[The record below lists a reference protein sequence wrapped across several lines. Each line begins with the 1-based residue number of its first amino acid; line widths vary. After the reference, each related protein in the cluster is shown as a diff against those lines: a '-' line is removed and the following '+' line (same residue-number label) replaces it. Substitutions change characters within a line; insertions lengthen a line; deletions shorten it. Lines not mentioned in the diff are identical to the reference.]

1 MKIKNITW
9 LKMRNFILLSFIFMA
24 VGLSACADGQTPTP
38 TKFITNDS
46 TLLFTFV
53 KDSLYVDTYESGCGI
68 ECYRL
73 EIKTEKRSETL
84 YKAYKFVLDDD
95 GTDRPEIH
103 YIRLSKYPMG
113 AHWEYYIKFDDEEII
128 PIIKIH

>member
-1 MKIKNITW
+1 
-9 LKMRNFILLSFIFMA
+9 MRNFVLFSLILIA
-24 VGLSACADGQTPTP
+24 VGLSACADGQTFTP

-73 EIKTEKRSETL
+73 EIETETRSETL
-84 YKAYKFVLDDD
+84 YKAYEFVLGDD
-95 GTDRPEIH
+95 GTNRQEIH
-103 YIRLSKYPMG
+103 YIRLSKDPMG
-113 AHWEYYIKFDDEEII
+113 AHWDYIIKFDDKEKI

>member
-1 MKIKNITW
+1 
-9 LKMRNFILLSFIFMA
+9 MRNFILLSFIFMV

-68 ECYRL
+68 EEYRL
-73 EIKTEKRSETL
+73 EIETETRSETL
-84 YKAYKFVLDDD
+84 YKAYEFVLDDD

-103 YIRLSKYPMG
+103 YIRLSKNSIG
-113 AHWEYYIKFDDEEII
+113 NHWEYFIKFDDEGETI
-128 PIIKIH
+128 PIIKIN

>member
-1 MKIKNITW
+1 
-9 LKMRNFILLSFIFMA
+9 MRNFILLSFIFMV

-68 ECYRL
+68 EEYKL
-73 EIKTEKRSETL
+73 EIETETRSETL

-103 YIRLSKYPMG
+103 YIRLSKNPIG

-128 PIIKIH
+128 PIIKIN

>member
-1 MKIKNITW
+1 
-9 LKMRNFILLSFIFMA
+9 MRNFILLSFILVLA
-24 VGLSACADGQTPTP
+24 GLSACSKGQTPTP
-38 TKFITNDS
+38 TKFVTNDS

-73 EIKTEKRSETL
+73 EIETETRSETL
-84 YKAYKFVLDDD
+84 YKAYEFVLGDN
-95 GTDRPEIH
+95 GTHRPEIH
-103 YIRLSKYPMG
+103 FIRLSKNPMG

>member
-1 MKIKNITW
+1 
-9 LKMRNFILLSFIFMA
+9 MRNFILLSFIFMV
-24 VGLSACADGQTPTP
+24 VGLSACADGKTPTP

-68 ECYRL
+68 EEYRL
-73 EIKTEKRSETL
+73 EIKTETRSETL

-95 GTDRPEIH
+95 GTYRQETHI
-103 YIRLSKYPMG
+103 IRLSKDPMG
-113 AHWEYYIKFDDEEII
+113 AHWDYIIKFDDEEII

>member
-1 MKIKNITW
+1 
-9 LKMRNFILLSFIFMA
+9 MRNFVLLSFIFMV

-38 TKFITNDS
+38 KKFITNDS
-46 TLLFTFV
+46 TLIFTFV

-68 ECYRL
+68 EEYRL
-73 EIKTEKRSETL
+73 EIETETLSEAL

-95 GTDRPEIH
+95 GTDRLEIH
-103 YIRLSKYPMG
+103 YIRLSKYPVG
-113 AHWEYYIKFDDEEII
+113 AHWDYIIKFDDKEII

>member
-1 MKIKNITW
+1 
-9 LKMRNFILLSFIFMA
+9 MRNFVLLSFIFMV

-38 TKFITNDS
+38 KKFITNDS

-68 ECYRL
+68 EEYRL
-73 EIKTEKRSETL
+73 EIKDETRSETL
-84 YKAYKFVLDDD
+84 YKAYKFALDDD
-95 GTDRPEIH
+95 GTDRLEIH
-103 YIRLSKYPMG
+103 YIRLSKYPVG
-113 AHWEYYIKFDDEEII
+113 AHWDYIIKFDDEEII

>member
-1 MKIKNITW
+1 
-9 LKMRNFILLSFIFMA
+9 MRNFILISFIFMV
-24 VGLSACADGQTPTP
+24 VGLSACADGQTPTQ

-68 ECYRL
+68 EEYRL
-73 EIKTEKRSETL
+73 EIKAETRSETL

-103 YIRLSKYPMG
+103 YIRLSKDPMG
-113 AHWEYYIKFDDEEII
+113 AHWDYIIEFEDKKKI
-128 PIIKIH
+128 PVIKVN

>member
-1 MKIKNITW
+1 
-9 LKMRNFILLSFIFMA
+9 MRKFILLSFIFIVA
-24 VGLSACADGQTPTP
+24 GLSACADGQTPTP

-68 ECYRL
+68 EEYRL
-73 EIKTEKRSETL
+73 EIEAETRSETRSETL

-95 GTDRPEIH
+95 GTDRLEIH
-103 YIRLSKYPMG
+103 YIRLSKHPMG
-113 AHWEYYIKFDDEEII
+113 AHWDYIIKFDDEEII

>member
-1 MKIKNITW
+1 
-9 LKMRNFILLSFIFMA
+9 MRKFILLSFIFIV
-24 VGLSACADGQTPTP
+24 VGLSACSNEQTPIL

-53 KDSLYVDTYESGCGI
+53 KDSLYVDIYESGCGI

-73 EIKTEKRSETL
+73 EIETETRSETL
-84 YKAYKFVLDDD
+84 YKAYEFVLDDN
-95 GTDRPEIH
+95 GTDRQEIH
-103 YIRLSKYPMG
+103 YIRLSKDPMG
-113 AHWEYYIKFDDEEII
+113 AHWDYIIKFDDEEKI

>member
-1 MKIKNITW
+1 
-9 LKMRNFILLSFIFMA
+9 MRNFILLSFIFMV

-103 YIRLSKYPMG
+103 YIMLSKNPMG
-113 AHWEYYIKFDDEEII
+113 AHWDYIIKFDDEKII

>member
-1 MKIKNITW
+1 
-9 LKMRNFILLSFIFMA
+9 MRNFILISFIFMV
-24 VGLSACADGQTPTP
+24 VGLSACADGQTPTQ

-46 TLLFTFV
+46 KLLFTFV

-68 ECYRL
+68 EQYRL
-73 EIKTEKRSETL
+73 EKEFSDGNETI
-84 YKAYKFVLDDD
+84 YKAYLSVL
-95 GTDRPEIH
+95 GENTDEKIEIH

>member
-1 MKIKNITW
+1 
-9 LKMRNFILLSFIFMA
+9 MRNFILLSFIFMV

-68 ECYRL
+68 EKYRL
-73 EIKTEKRSETL
+73 EIKTETLSKTL

-95 GTDRPEIH
+95 GTDRQEIH

>member
-1 MKIKNITW
+1 
-9 LKMRNFILLSFIFMA
+9 MRNFVLLSFIFMV

-38 TKFITNDS
+38 KKFITNDS

-68 ECYRL
+68 EEYRL
-73 EIKTEKRSETL
+73 EIETETLSETL
-84 YKAYKFVLDDD
+84 YKVYKFVLDDD
-95 GTDRPEIH
+95 GTYRQETHFIM
-103 YIRLSKYPMG
+103 LSKDPMG
-113 AHWEYYIKFDDEEII
+113 AHWEYYIKFDDEEKI

>member
-1 MKIKNITW
+1 
-9 LKMRNFILLSFIFMA
+9 MRNFVLLSFIFMV

-38 TKFITNDS
+38 KKFITNDS

-68 ECYRL
+68 EEYRL
-73 EIKTEKRSETL
+73 EIETETRSETL
-84 YKAYKFVLDDD
+84 YKAYKFALDDD

-103 YIRLSKYPMG
+103 YIRLSKYPVG
-113 AHWEYYIKFDDEEII
+113 AHWDYIIKFDDEEII

>member
-1 MKIKNITW
+1 
-9 LKMRNFILLSFIFMA
+9 MRNFVLLSFIFMV
-24 VGLSACADGQTPTP
+24 VGLSACADGQTPTQ

-68 ECYRL
+68 EQYRL
-73 EIKTEKRSETL
+73 EKEFSDGNESI
-84 YKAYKFVLDDD
+84 YKAYLSVL
-95 GTDRPEIH
+95 GENTDEKIEIH
-103 YIRLSKYPMG
+103 YIMLSKDPMG
-113 AHWEYYIKFDDEEII
+113 AHWDYIIKFDDEKII

>member
-1 MKIKNITW
+1 
-9 LKMRNFILLSFIFMA
+9 MRNFILFSFIFI
-24 VGLSACADGQTPTP
+24 VIGLPACTERQAPTP
-38 TKFITNDS
+38 TKFVTNDS

-73 EIKTEKRSETL
+73 ERKTETRSETL

>member
-1 MKIKNITW
+1 
-9 LKMRNFILLSFIFMA
+9 MRNFILLSFIFMV

-53 KDSLYVDTYESGCGI
+53 KDSLCVDTYESGCGI

-95 GTDRPEIH
+95 GTDRLEIH

-113 AHWEYYIKFDDEEII
+113 AHWEYYIKFDDEEKI
-128 PIIKIH
+128 PVIKVN

>member
-1 MKIKNITW
+1 
-9 LKMRNFILLSFIFMA
+9 MRNFILLSFIFMA
-24 VGLSACADGQTPTP
+24 VGLSACTNGQTPTP

-73 EIKTEKRSETL
+73 EIKTKTSFETL
-84 YKAYKFVLDDD
+84 YKAYGLVLNDD
-95 GTDRPEIH
+95 GTDRSEIH
-103 YIRLSKYPMG
+103 YIRLSKDPMG
-113 AHWEYYIKFDDEEII
+113 AHCDYIIKFDNEGII
-128 PIIKIH
+128 PIIKIN

>member
-1 MKIKNITW
+1 MV
-9 LKMRNFILLSFIFMA
+9 

-68 ECYRL
+68 EQYRL
-73 EIKTEKRSETL
+73 EKEFSDGNETI
-84 YKAYKFVLDDD
+84 YKAYLSVL
-95 GTDRPEIH
+95 GENTDEKIELH
-103 YIRLSKYPMG
+103 GVMLSKAFG
-113 AHWEYYIKFDDEEII
+113 AHWEYYIKFDDESVI
-128 PIIKIH
+128 PIKKISP

>member
-1 MKIKNITW
+1 
-9 LKMRNFILLSFIFMA
+9 MRNFILLSFIFMV
-24 VGLSACADGQTPTP
+24 VGLSACAHGQTPTP
-38 TKFITNDS
+38 KKFITNDS

-53 KDSLYVDTYESGCGI
+53 NDSLYVDTYESGCGI
-68 ECYRL
+68 EQYRL
-73 EIKTEKRSETL
+73 EKEFSDGNETI
-84 YKAYKFVLDDD
+84 YKAYKFALDDD

-103 YIRLSKYPMG
+103 YIRLSNYPMG